1 MYRYA
6 ELVRHGPHLPP
17 AVEQFKNHFFIL
29 NFFPRMVIYV
39 FQHSILSVLLLSS
52 LVN

>member
-29 NFFPRMVIYV
+29 NFFPRMVIC
-39 FQHSILSVLLLSS
+39 LSAL
-52 LVN
+52 NFICFIII